1 VNVDTGAPECTVRS
15 AGALRPAEGE
25 MLGRPLREWRAAM
38 RAELGVPAGLVAGTG
53 HQVEWWHP
61 GIVAK
66 FMWADAIAGR
76 DGAAVL
82 WLVVDTDVRDPR
94 ELRVPV
100 ETQGKLQAVTHRF
113 GPRAAQGTPACR
125 RDAHAPAPFEALRG
139 VAIPASAA
147 EGVRAAH
154 DALLANAGAAD
165 CTEQVIGALRET
177 TPAIGTPACTV
188 RTSNLLQTALGAA
201 IVAHAAADPVECA
214 RAFNAAVRLVPRV
227 AQPLA
232 EDGPLGAELPFW
244 TMAADG
250 TRARV
255 SASELPALRERSAPL
270 WPRAFLTSA
279 IARAA
284 LCDRFVHGTG
294 GGTYERATEAFAAS
308 WMGAT
313 LPAFDMAT
321 ATLRLPFA
329 PDDGPPPVTPA
340 ERRARWFDPESA
352 HGAMSDRK
360 RAALDAIARAPRAS
374 AERRAA
380 WRAMHEQLARTRN
393 AHACHFMELDAR
405 TAADRERTRAALL
418 RADRTWAAVLHPQ
431 ESLVRLAE
439 AMRAQAH
446 TRDA

>member
-1 VNVDTGAPECTVRS
+1 
-15 AGALRPAEGE
+15 
-25 MLGRPLREWRAAM
+25 
-38 RAELGVPAGLVAGTG
+38 
-53 HQVEWWHP
+53 
-61 GIVAK
+61 
-66 FMWADAIAGR
+66 MWADAIAGR

-94 ELRVPV
+94 ELRIPV
-100 ETQGKLQAVTHRF
+100 ETQGSLQAVTHRF

-125 RDAHAPAPFEALRG
+125 RDAHAPAPLETLRG
-139 VAIPASAA
+139 VAVPCSAA
-147 EGVRAAH
+147 EGARTAH
-154 DALLANAGAAD
+154 DALLANADAAD
-165 CTEQVIGALRET
+165 CTEQVIGALRGT
-177 TPAIGTPACTV
+177 IPAIGAPACTV
-188 RTSNLLQTALGAA
+188 RTSALLQTALGAE
-201 IVAHAAADPVECA
+201 IVSRAAADPAGCA
-214 RAFNAAVRLVPRV
+214 RAFNDAVRLVPRV

-255 SASELPALRERSAPL
+255 RARELPALRERSAPL

-308 WMGAT
+308 WLGAT

-329 PDDGPPPVTPA
+329 PDDGPPPVTPE

-352 HGAMSDRK
+352 HGAMSERK

-380 WRAMHEQLARTRN
+380 WRAMHEELARTRN
-393 AHACHFMELDAR
+393 AHACDFMELDAR
-405 TAADRERTRAALL
+405 TAADRERARAALL

-439 AMRAQAH
+439 AMRAQAQ